1 MATPQDFSLN
11 VKEEST
17 YGTYVAPTRALEYLD
32 GTELM
37 TEVEFYDGVG
47 MKSGNRGPNEDRA
60 IEVQRGVTGK
70 VVVEAATKGLGPLL
84 DAAVGDSAVTLV
96 SGSTYQHNFYPGD
109 APASL
114 TIQQGVPQTTAGT
127 VDVYSFLGC
136 MIPSWSFSVG
146 RGSEAK
152 FEFDIVGRSLDT
164 GESLAS
170 LTYPSGAAVYSF
182 KDAAATY
189 GGTVTAP
196 TTTALASGGTAA
208 TGIAEFTLNV
218 DNKLNIDRRYFGSAG
233 LRSKPIVGG
242 YREITGSFT
251 AVYEGTAFR
260 DDYLANT
267 SRSLVVTL
275 TSASALSTGYA
286 TLQFVLPAIK
296 LRSAPIVSNNGDI
309 VEVSYD
315 FKAYQSSSFTHPI
328 WVCARTAD
336 SAL

>member
-11 VKEEST
+11 VVEETT

-47 MKSGNRGPNEDRA
+47 MKSGNRGPSEDRA
-60 IEVQRGVTGK
+60 IETQRGVTGK
-70 VVVEAATKGLGPLL
+70 IALEAATKGLGRMLKW
-84 DAAVGDSAVTLV
+84 AAGDGASTLV
-96 SGSTYQHNFYPGD
+96 SGSTYQQNFYPGD
-109 APASL
+109 TPASF
-114 TIQQGVPQTTAGT
+114 TCQQGVPQTTAGT

-152 FEFDIVGRSLDT
+152 FEFDVVGRSLDT
-164 GESLAS
+164 AQSLAS

-196 TTTALASGGTAA
+196 TTTALASGGTSAS
-208 TGIAEFTLNV
+208 GIAEFTLNV
-218 DNKLNIDRRYFGSAG
+218 DNKLNVDRRYFGSAG

-242 YREITGSFT
+242 YREVTGSFT

-275 TSASALSTGYA
+275 TSAAALSTGFA
-286 TLQFVLPAIK
+286 TLQFTLPAIK
-296 LRSAPIVSNNGDI
+296 LRSAPVVSNNGDI
-309 VEVSYD
+309 VEVTYD
-315 FKAYQSSSFTHPI
+315 FKAYESASFSELY
-328 WVCARTAD
+328 WVSLRTAD
-336 SAL
+336 TAF